1 MLNLSLVTRFK
12 TNSYAL
18 KVNITL
24 RNRCFNVSKVV
35 YLIYI
40 MLNPIIMKKL
50 VLLFAFLITVVS
62 FAQQKRDLKLN
73 KDTNLIEVV
82 YYHDNGV
89 VSQTGFYTTDG
100 KLQGEWLSFDTAGK
114 KTVSGNYDNGKKV
127 GKWFYYTNETIKE
140 VDYSNNVIAS
150 LKESEIQ

>member
-1 MLNLSLVTRFK
+1 
-12 TNSYAL
+12 
-18 KVNITL
+18 
-24 RNRCFNVSKVV
+24 
-35 YLIYI
+35 
-40 MLNPIIMKKL
+40 MKKSI
-50 VLLFAFLITVVS
+50 LLFAFLITVVS

-89 VSQTGFYTTDG
+89 VSQTGTYTVDG

-140 VDYSNNVIAS
+140 VDYKDNVIAN
-150 LKESEIQ
+150 LKETEVKNDINF

>member
-1 MLNLSLVTRFK
+1 
-12 TNSYAL
+12 
-18 KVNITL
+18 
-24 RNRCFNVSKVV
+24 
-35 YLIYI
+35 
-40 MLNPIIMKKL
+40 MKKSI
-50 VLLFAFLITVVS
+50 LLFAFLITVVS

-89 VSQTGFYTTDG
+89 VSQTGTYTVDG

-140 VDYSNNVIAS
+140 VDYKDNVIAN
-150 LKESEIQ
+150 LKETEVKKDINF